1 MLRLESKQRLRWLR
15 ETSAALRTGISGHVR
30 QGSSQK
36 NVGRSVFHIARLP
49 QRRPNA
55 VILLFPVRAQ
65 KLSFLVSNL
74 VPKRIKRAGLLSMY
88 SVSPAFKVA

>member
-1 MLRLESKQRLRWLR
+1 M
-15 ETSAALRTGISGHVR
+15 
-30 QGSSQK
+30 
-36 NVGRSVFHIARLP
+36 GRSVFHIARLP

-74 VPKRIKRAGLLSMY
+74 VPKRIKRAGLLSMQCIP
-88 SVSPAFKVA
+88 SALLSKSLKRAFETDFEIRR